1 MTNEFF
7 SEIAVYAINECLKF
21 VVSLSTVDLLLPVVR
36 LVQFIN
42 TVLMDFYVPFASQ
55 LQGWEQEAVE
65 ALKHLSQAD
74 GSFITLTLNALKG
87 GDYRQRQEEF
97 QFCYDRGGE
106 SPGKKQWERPV
117 LKVSIFECMP
127 HSK

>member
-1 MTNEFF
+1 MDPEYSRVNMTTFGDKAVLPVITEAHEWTIYSVILALSSLARVANEFF

-65 ALKHLSQAD
+65 ELKYLSQAD
-74 GSFITLTLNALKG
+74 GSFITLTLNA
-87 GDYRQRQEEF
+87 
-97 QFCYDRGGE
+97 
-106 SPGKKQWERPV
+106 
-117 LKVSIFECMP
+117 
-127 HSK
+127 